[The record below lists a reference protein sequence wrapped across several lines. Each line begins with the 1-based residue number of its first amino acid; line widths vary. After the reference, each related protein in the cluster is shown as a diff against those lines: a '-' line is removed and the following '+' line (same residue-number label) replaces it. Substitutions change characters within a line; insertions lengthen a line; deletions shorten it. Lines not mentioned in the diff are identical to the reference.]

1 MVAKGKGLE
10 IKRRQFDDEVIRAKA
25 AYAAS
30 GMAAPPNLDQQVL
43 DNLIGAKLVLGKA
56 TDADRA
62 KGKEEFEKFIQKR
75 KTDAKLTDEEF
86 NQQVGRQLR
95 LQRQTREEWEKQ
107 STDQATIRAALERE
121 LKVNISDEE
130 VKKFY
135 DDNPSKFEQPEMVH
149 VSHILLSTRDLI
161 ATPPTDLPEDK
172 KAAKHKRAEEVLKRA
187 KAGEDFAKLAKEFS
201 EDPNMK
207 TKGPEATLPRG
218 QMGVPIE
225 FDAAAFSLKTNQLS
239 DIVTTQYGY
248 HIIKLLE
255 KIPARKD
262 ELEKAAPQIKKLLEA
277 QARDKQIP
285 DYVAKLK
292 KDAAV
297 EVLDEKLK
305 LPDLPPAKGDAKGG
319 AK

>member
-1 MVAKGKGLE
+1 M
-10 IKRRQFDDEVIRAKA
+10 
-25 AYAAS
+25 
-30 GMAAPPNLDQQVL
+30 
-43 DNLIGAKLVLGKA
+43 VLGKA

>member
-1 MVAKGKGLE
+1 MEKVIKSLVLLLALASLKAPAASPGQTEPTNSPAARKVTNLSDLFADTVVAKGKGLE

-149 VSHILLSTRDLI
+149 
-161 ATPPTDLPEDK
+161 
-172 KAAKHKRAEEVLKRA
+172 
-187 KAGEDFAKLAKEFS
+187 
-201 EDPNMK
+201 
-207 TKGPEATLPRG
+207 
-218 QMGVPIE
+218 
-225 FDAAAFSLKTNQLS
+225 
-239 DIVTTQYGY
+239 
-248 HIIKLLE
+248 
-255 KIPARKD
+255 
-262 ELEKAAPQIKKLLEA
+262 
-277 QARDKQIP
+277 
-285 DYVAKLK
+285 
-292 KDAAV
+292 
-297 EVLDEKLK
+297 
-305 LPDLPPAKGDAKGG
+305 
-319 AK
+319 